1 MLLVKFVLDFF
12 IFSFLVFWGMI
23 ISSLF
28 SLFIIGIMKDLFYLM
43 SPLHKRINTLFVV
56 KKHFTGS
63 NQPIEI
69 HMVISFTSFK
79 KIRSYHKEH
88 ESEWVKY
95 FLSQLEEVLVEIS
108 SNKYNGQ
115 NFSIKTHTTLK
126 NQINKLA
133 RKGIIEIVDSEI
145 SNERYLYETLKL
157 PFQVVRFYKI
167 TFRIKSQEGSPS
179 AQI

>member
-1 MLLVKFVLDFF
+1 MPLIKIVLYFF
-12 IFSFLVFWGMI
+12 IFSFLIFWGMI
-23 ISSLF
+23 ISGLF
-28 SLFIIGIMKDLFYLM
+28 SLFIIGIMKDIFYLI
-43 SPLHKRINTLFVV
+43 SPLHKRINTLFVI

-63 NQPIEI
+63 NKPIEI

-88 ESEWVKY
+88 ESEWVKH

-115 NFSIKTHTTLK
+115 EFSIKTHTGLK

-133 RKGIIEIVDSEI
+133 KKGVVEIIDSEI
-145 SNERYLYETLKL
+145 SHRRYLYETLKL

-167 TFRIKSQEGSPS
+167 TFRIKSKEPSPS
-179 AQI
+179 A